1 VIGTGHK
8 KTLGPVLFAVLAL
21 AFSAFPAAARPPQE
35 AGEPSQEAQLLRRV
49 VFPGGDLAFVNDGGG
64 RLTLLFPGGAMIFR
78 RQAQGVRIAIYA
90 LGAEPWERTVNPK
103 DEESLKDW
111 VRAMA
116 QTPSLRSALVG
127 LSKLPQEELRRQ
139 LAGPLWAG
147 SQCNEATVKA
157 LIALAEAVSVCGAM
171 LDTLSAHFLP
181 ACWAAPIN
189 LFVAYDNELKVCG
202 NISS

>member
-1 VIGTGHK
+1 MVETRYH
-8 KTLGPVLFAVLAL
+8 KTLRPLFFAVLAL
-21 AFSAFPAAARPPQE
+21 AFFALPAAARTPQE
-35 AGEPSQEAQLLRRV
+35 PGEPSEKAQLLRRV

-90 LGAEPWERTVNPK
+90 LGAEPWERTVNPG
-103 DEESLKDW
+103 DEESLKGW

-147 SQCNEATVKA
+147 SQCNEATIQV
-157 LIALAEAVSVCGAM
+157 LIALAEAVTACGAM
-171 LDTLSAHFLP
+171 LETESLCLAP
-181 ACWAAPIN
+181 GCWAAVIN
-189 LFVAYDNELKVCG
+189 FYIAYENQLDVCS

>member
-1 VIGTGHK
+1 
-8 KTLGPVLFAVLAL
+8 
-21 AFSAFPAAARPPQE
+21 
-35 AGEPSQEAQLLRRV
+35 V
-49 VFPGGDLAFVNDGGG
+49 VFPGGELAFVKDSGG

-78 RQAQGVRIAIYA
+78 GQGQGLRIAIYA
-90 LGAEPWERTVNPK
+90 LGAEPWERTVNPG

-139 LAGPLWAG
+139 LAGPLTAG

-157 LIALAEAVSVCGAM
+157 LIALAEAVSACGAL
-171 LDTLSAHFLP
+171 LDTLNAHLAP
-181 ACWAAPIN
+181 GRWAATIN
-189 LFVAYDNELKVCG
+189 LFVAYDNEFKVCG